1 MKMKKCNL
9 FFNAFLALLI
19 FGMSSCSNGGEGQ
32 KLFKAFNQ
40 DENDYL
46 SDLEFYNA
54 IAEMGYF
61 EAWNEDNDQSLS
73 EDEWSAGVNEYLG
86 GYTVS
91 TVEKFGEWDLNGDNQ
106 ISVEEFREGLFEVVD
121 TDNNSQISES
131 EFVKLYKEGGQQGNA

>member
-1 MKMKKCNL
+1 MKKRNL
-9 FFNAFLALLI
+9 IFNAFLALLI
-19 FGMSSCSNGGEGQ
+19 FGISSRSQGGEGE

-46 SDLEFYNA
+46 SDQEFHNA
-54 IAEMGYF
+54 LAEMGYF

-86 GYTVS
+86 GYQVS
-91 TVEKFGEWDLNGDNQ
+91 TVEKFGEWDLNGDNK

-121 TDNNSQISES
+121 TDDNSQISES
-131 EFVKLYKEGGQQGNA
+131 EFTKFYKEGGQQGSK

>member
-1 MKMKKCNL
+1 MKKYNL
-9 FFNAFLALLI
+9 FFSAFLALLV
-19 FGMSSCSNGGEGQ
+19 FGISSCSQGGEGK

-40 DENDYL
+40 DENDFL
-46 SDLEFYNA
+46 SDPEFYNA

-61 EAWNEDNDQSLS
+61 EAWNEDNDQFLS

-106 ISVEEFREGLFEVVD
+106 ISAEEFREGLFEVVD
-121 TDNNSQISES
+121 TDDNSQISES
-131 EFVKLYKEGGQQGNA
+131 EFVKLYKEGGQQGNT